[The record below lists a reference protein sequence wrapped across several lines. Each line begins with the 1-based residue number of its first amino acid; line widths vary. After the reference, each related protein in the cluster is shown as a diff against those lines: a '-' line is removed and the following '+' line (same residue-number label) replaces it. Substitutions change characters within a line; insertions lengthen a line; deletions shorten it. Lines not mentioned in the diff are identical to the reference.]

1 MRAEALGDQSTLASR
16 LDNSSSASIDVPAAT
31 SGGLER
37 IADVPIYAVDSIVRR
52 AASLQATAD
61 AAARVVGLPSALWQ
75 QLGARVIVKQGD
87 ASATLAA
94 REDATLAANTVR
106 VSAPLGAMFGAIT
119 VEKAP
124 A

>member
-1 MRAEALGDQSTLASR
+1 MRTAS
-16 LDNSSSASIDVPAAT
+16 
-31 SGGLER
+31 
-37 IADVPIYAVDSIVRR
+37 
-52 AASLQATAD
+52 AASVLSSRT
-61 AAARVVGLPSALWQ
+61 GSTTALWQ

-119 VEKAP
+119 VEKV
-124 A
+124 